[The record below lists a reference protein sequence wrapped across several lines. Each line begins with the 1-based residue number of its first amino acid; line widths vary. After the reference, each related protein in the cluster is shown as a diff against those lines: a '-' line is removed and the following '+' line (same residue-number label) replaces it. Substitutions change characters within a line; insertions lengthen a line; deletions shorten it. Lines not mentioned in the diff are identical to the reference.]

1 MTSLPMFIDNT
12 SIRSRRA
19 SEVFSV
25 YRQDLPTNPAF
36 AVHLRSVTTLGI
48 IAVVS
53 FDGRAVSD

>member
-1 MTSLPMFIDNT
+1 MFIDNT